1 MINSFSRY
9 LNIRSAYGASFDPL
23 GDRVAFL
30 SDITGVPQLWL
41 IDQQGGWPHQLTFF
55 EDRVSV
61 AEWQPTGERILFA
74 MDTDG
79 DERHQL
85 YLLDPRSPRETV
97 SLDHDPAVMHVFGAW
112 SPDGSRIAYASNR
125 RDPSYFDVY
134 VHEVPDGESRIV
146 YQEDASNSA
155 VAWVPDGGTLVISRA
170 KTNVYQDL
178 LLLDLESLEA
188 TQIGPAGDLSRY
200 ESIKWQPDGRG
211 FYCVTN
217 RDRENMSLAWIDSSG
232 GELTYVT
239 DGPWEVETASLS
251 HDGGHLAYAINEGG
265 YSKVLIRDLRS
276 RTDTPV
282 TGLPEATLL
291 NPRGSPAI
299 RWSRDDSTLAVT
311 VNGPRDNADV
321 WLYSVQSGA
330 ARRLTHSA
338 TGGIPRDSF
347 VEPKTVAYPT
357 FDGRDIPAFLYSPQD
372 ASPDGNNPVIV
383 HVHGGPESQ
392 ERPQFTP
399 NYQYFVSRGY
409 CVFAPNVR
417 GSTGYGRTYVHL
429 DDVRKRMDSVRD
441 LEHAWKWLVDS
452 GWADSKRI
460 AVMGGSYGGFMVLSA
475 ITTYPDLWAAAVE
488 LYGIADFLTF
498 LENTSSYRRRQR
510 AQVYG
515 DPEKDADFLREI
527 SPIHYMDKVTA
538 PLLVVHGAT
547 DPRVPI
553 SETEQLV
560 EGIRGRGGSVE
571 YIRFEDEGH
580 GLVKQ
585 GNKLKAYPAIAE
597 FLDRHIGPV

>member
-1 MINSFSRY
+1 MSTSFSRY
-9 LNIRSAYGASFDPL
+9 LNIRSAYAASFDPR

-41 IDQQGGWPHQLTFF
+41 IDEEGGWPHQLTFF
-55 EDRVSV
+55 EDRVSL
-61 AEWQPTGERILFA
+61 AEWRPTGERILFA
-74 MDTDG
+74 MDAAG

-85 YLLDPRSPRETV
+85 YLLDPRSPREIV

-125 RDPSYFDVY
+125 RDPSFFDVY
-134 VHEVPDGESRIV
+134 VHEVPDGESRLV
-146 YQEDASNSA
+146 YREDASTSA
-155 VAWVPDGGTLVISRA
+155 VAWSPDGRSLVLSRA
-170 KTNVYQDL
+170 STNIYQDL
-178 LLLDLESLEA
+178 LLLDLESLET
-188 TQIGPAGDLSRY
+188 TQLSPAGDLSSY
-200 ESIKWQPDGRG
+200 GSIEWHPDGRG

-217 RDRENMSLAWIDSSG
+217 RDREHMSLAWIDASG
-232 GELTYVT
+232 GGLTYLT
-239 DGPWEVETASLS
+239 DDGPWDVETASLS
-251 HDGGHLAYAINEGG
+251 QGGARLAYTLNEDG
-265 YSKVLIRDLRS
+265 YSQILIRELRLQ
-276 RTDTPV
+276 TDTPV
-282 TGLPEATLL
+282 PGLPPATIL
-291 NPRGSPAI
+291 NP
-299 RWSRDDSTLAVT
+299 RWSRDDGRLAFT
-311 VNGPRDNADV
+311 VNGPRDNPDI
-321 WLYSVQSGA
+321 WLYGVQSGA

-338 TGGIPRDSF
+338 TGGLPRDSF

-357 FDGRDIPAFLYSPQD
+357 FDGREIPAFLYSPQY
-372 ASPDGNNPVIV
+372 ASPDGDNPVIV

-409 CVFAPNVR
+409 CVLAPNVR

-441 LEHAWKWLVDS
+441 LGHAWKWLVDS
-452 GWADSKRI
+452 GWADRKRI

-510 AQVYG
+510 SQEYG
-515 DPEKDADFLREI
+515 DPERDADFLREI
-527 SPIHYMDKVTA
+527 SPIHYMDRVTA

-560 EGIRGRGGSVE
+560 EGVRRRGGSVD

-585 GNKLKAYPAIAE
+585 SNKLEAYPAIAE
-597 FLDRHIGPV
+597 FLNRHLGPV